1 MKMFCCNTLF
11 GMGTYYHYMG
21 TYSMCKIHKIY
32 NIFLCIL
39 WVHILLTKLYVPI
52 YNGINNKTLL
62 IFKEVIIMM
71 NIYLTNLGKY
81 NEGQLIGEWVE
92 LPVSKEELQ
101 KVFERIGINEEYEEY
116 FITDYECD
124 FYEVGEYENI
134 DTLNGIA
141 ERIEELDEEEIKI
154 VKALMSDLGYTLD
167 EAIEKVNSGDY
178 RIYSDCDSMTDIAYQ
193 VVEECGYLNN
203 VPDTVA
209 RYFDYEAFGRDLG
222 IEGTFI
228 FLDDGSCLEVI
239 R

>member
-1 MKMFCCNTLF
+1 
-11 GMGTYYHYMG
+11 MG